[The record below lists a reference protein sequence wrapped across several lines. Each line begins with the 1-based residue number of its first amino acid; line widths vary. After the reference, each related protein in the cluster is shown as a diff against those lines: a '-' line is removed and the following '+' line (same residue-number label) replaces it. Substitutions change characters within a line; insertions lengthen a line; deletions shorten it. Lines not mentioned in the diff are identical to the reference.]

1 MATMI
6 ETPVQLEPVQGRNKM
21 PREVKR
27 LVGGI
32 VPANASAFAIIG
44 AVTGILL
51 PLQVQG
57 IDPANKVASLAV
69 VTTIGALVA
78 MIAQPIAGTL
88 SDRTRSR
95 FGRRAPY
102 IVGGALIGGLALVGM
117 GMASSLVQITIAW
130 VAVQIAYN
138 FVLGPLSAILPD
150 RIPRSMRGTF
160 SAMAGL
166 GVMIGAFAGQVLGAS
181 FAGALGTGYV
191 ILAGVAIVTLTLF
204 VVLNPDAPSTDLER
218 TPFSIADF
226 LKMFWVSPKAH
237 PDFAWAFASRLL
249 LYTGY
254 FMATGYQLY
263 ILQDYIGLGDSAA
276 AMIPVFGAISI
287 VGLLISTV
295 VSGPMSDR
303 IGRRKI
309 FVFGSSAL
317 VGLAM
322 LVPLFMPTVT
332 GWVLFS
338 VLAALGFGM
347 FQAVD
352 TALISEVLPSGASY
366 AKDLGVVNIAATLPQ
381 TLAPGAAG
389 FIIVLFGGY
398 AALFPVALVLS
409 VLGALAVWPIKAV
422 R

>member
-1 MATMI
+1 MSTTTEPSI
-6 ETPVQLEPVQGRNKM
+6 QDEPVAARPKM

-27 LVGGI
+27 LVAGI
-32 VPANASAFAIIG
+32 VPANASAFMIIG

-57 IDPANKVASLAV
+57 IDADNKVANLAV

-88 SDRTRSR
+88 SDRARSR
-95 FGRRAPY
+95 YGRRAPF
-102 IVGGALIGGLALVGM
+102 IVGGALVGGLALVGM
-117 GMASSLVQITIAW
+117 GAANSLVHVTIAW
-130 VAVQIAYN
+130 VSVQIAYN
-138 FVLGPLSAILPD
+138 FVLAPLSAILPD
-150 RIPRSMRGTF
+150 RIPRSLRGTF

-166 GVMIGAFAGQVLGAS
+166 GVMVGAFAGQVLGAT
-181 FAGALGTGYV
+181 FAGAIGTGYM
-191 ILAGVAIVTLTLF
+191 ILAGTALVTLTLF
-204 VVLNPDAPSTDLER
+204 VVMNPDASSKDLER
-218 TPFSIADF
+218 APFSAVDF
-226 LKMFWVSPKAH
+226 FRMFWVNPKQH

-263 ILQDYIGLGDSAA
+263 ILQDYIGLGDNAA

-309 FVFGSSAL
+309 FVFASSAL

-322 LVPLFMPTVT
+322 LVPLFMPNVT

-338 VLAALGFGM
+338 VLSALGFGM

-381 TLAPGAAG
+381 TLAPGVAG
-389 FIIVLFGGY
+389 FIIVIFGGY

-409 VLGALAVWPIKAV
+409 VLGAVTVWPIKAV